1 MMSNTGC
8 CEKRRSQR
16 RRARGGDGMMSNTGC
31 CGMDCDG
38 CEARRATVRRDNEA
52 LAKIAA
58 HLESAGQGSFI
69 LPSRLRCTGCLA
81 PGVKSVNCAECIPHC
96 GFCPE
101 FPCELGSA
109 VWEAVPEYKHNLEV
123 LRSR

>member
-1 MMSNTGC
+1 M
-8 CEKRRSQR
+8 E
-16 RRARGGDGMMSNTGC
+16 NTGC
-31 CGMDCDG
+31 CGMDCGG
-38 CEARRATVRRDNEA
+38 CEARRATERRDAAA

-58 HLESAGQGSFI
+58 DLEGAGLGSFI

-81 PGVKSVNCAECIPHC
+81 PGEKSVNCAECAIRECALENRMPHC
-96 GFCPE
+96 GFCPD
-101 FPCELGSA
+101 FPCELGSS

>member
-1 MMSNTGC
+1 MANV
-8 CEKRRSQR
+8 
-16 RRARGGDGMMSNTGC
+16 GC

-38 CEARRATVRRDNEA
+38 CEARRATERRDAEA
-52 LAKIAA
+52 LAAIASG
-58 HLESAGQGSFI
+58 LESAGRASFI
-69 LPSRLRCTGCLA
+69 LPSRLRCTGCLT
-81 PGVKSVNCAECIPHC
+81 PGVKSVNCAECAIRECALENGVPHC
-96 GFCPE
+96 GFCPD

>member
-1 MMSNTGC
+1 M
-8 CEKRRSQR
+8 
-16 RRARGGDGMMSNTGC
+16 ANTGC

-69 LPSRLRCTGCLA
+69 
-81 PGVKSVNCAECIPHC
+81 NQIPHC

>member
-1 MMSNTGC
+1 M
-8 CEKRRSQR
+8 
-16 RRARGGDGMMSNTGC
+16 ANTGC

-81 PGVKSVNCAECIPHC
+81 PGVKSVNCAECAIRECALENQITAASAPSSPASSAPPS
-96 GFCPE
+96 GK
-101 FPCELGSA
+101 PCRNISII
-109 VWEAVPEYKHNLEV
+109 WKF
-123 LRSR
+123 

>member
-1 MMSNTGC
+1 M
-8 CEKRRSQR
+8 
-16 RRARGGDGMMSNTGC
+16 ANTGC

-81 PGVKSVNCAECIPHC
+81 PGVKSVNCA
-96 GFCPE
+96 
-101 FPCELGSA
+101 
-109 VWEAVPEYKHNLEV
+109 
-123 LRSR
+123 

>member
-1 MMSNTGC
+1 M
-8 CEKRRSQR
+8 
-16 RRARGGDGMMSNTGC
+16 ANTGC

-69 LPSRLRCTGCLA
+69 LPSRLRFSPRGCAA
-81 PGVKSVNCAECIPHC
+81 PA
-96 GFCPE
+96 
-101 FPCELGSA
+101 A
-109 VWEAVPEYKHNLEV
+109 
-123 LRSR
+123 SRPASKA

>member
-1 MMSNTGC
+1 M
-8 CEKRRSQR
+8 
-16 RRARGGDGMMSNTGC
+16 ANTGC

-69 LPSRLRCTGCLA
+69 LPSRLRCTGCE
-81 PGVKSVNCAECIPHC
+81 NQIPHC

>member
-1 MMSNTGC
+1 M
-8 CEKRRSQR
+8 
-16 RRARGGDGMMSNTGC
+16 ANTGC

-81 PGVKSVNCAECIPHC
+81 PGVKIAAALHRLPRARRQKRKLRRMRDTRVRARKPD
-96 GFCPE
+96 PALRLL
-101 FPCELGSA
+101 PR
-109 VWEAVPEYKHNLEV
+109 VPL
-123 LRSR
+123 

>member
-1 MMSNTGC
+1 M
-8 CEKRRSQR
+8 
-16 RRARGGDGMMSNTGC
+16 ANTGC

-69 LPSRLRCTGCLA
+69 LPSRLR
-81 PGVKSVNCAECIPHC
+81 
-96 GFCPE
+96 
-101 FPCELGSA
+101 
-109 VWEAVPEYKHNLEV
+109 
-123 LRSR
+123 